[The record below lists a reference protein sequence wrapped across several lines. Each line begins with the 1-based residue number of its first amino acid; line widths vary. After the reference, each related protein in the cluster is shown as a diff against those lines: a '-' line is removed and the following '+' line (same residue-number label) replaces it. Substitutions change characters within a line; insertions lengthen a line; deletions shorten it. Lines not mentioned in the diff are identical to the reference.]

1 VVRPA
6 IIARYVFQEVVVSVL
21 FCFAIFLITGII
33 AGFLPLLQKVMEV
46 GGLDLTLILF
56 LVLISALPGTLVTV
70 LPLSMMIGILL
81 GLGRMAADN
90 EVAAIKSAGI
100 SILRLLP
107 PVLLLG
113 LVGFALSL
121 VCTLILIPKGISD
134 GRRLMQEAA
143 TRRADAGIEERTF
156 FDSLKNLILY
166 VETIDSATGVM
177 SHVFIRESSQPD
189 EVTTIL
195 AQKGKVAPDPSGKA
209 FILNL
214 RNGTILKEDRRG
226 DSTGSLAFES
236 YVFRYPL
243 VQPGM
248 ETATKSFEEMSVAG
262 IRNRVKAVI
271 AEEAT
276 SGPEKVEYVRR
287 VENFGRIL
295 ITQRFIHPLAC
306 LALALTAFPLGLLNI
321 GHSRLNNVSLG
332 LVMIFVYYAFT
343 LATERVARS
352 GLAPPELALPLP
364 PLVFMV
370 VAAYFIRCVQ
380 MERIPRLIRLLQ
392 GMILWIRS
400 SRAPLPTR

>member
-6 IIARYVFQEVVVSVL
+6 IIDRYVFREAVVSVL
-21 FCFAIFLITGII
+21 FCFAVFLITGLI
-33 AGFLPLLQKVMEV
+33 AGFLPLLQKIIEI

-90 EVAAIKSAGI
+90 EIAAIKSAGI
-100 SILRLLP
+100 SILRLFP

-113 LVGFALSL
+113 LIGFGLSL

-134 GRRLMQEAA
+134 GRRLLQDAA
-143 TRRADAGIEERTF
+143 TKRVDAGIEERTF
-156 FDSLKNLILY
+156 FDSLKDLILY
-166 VETIDSATGVM
+166 VEKIDSATGVM
-177 SHVFIRESSQPD
+177 THVFIRESSQPD

-195 AQKGKVAPDPSGKA
+195 AEKGKVKPDPKGKA

-236 YVFRYPL
+236 YVFRYALP
-243 VQPGM
+243 QAGSENARKP
-248 ETATKSFEEMSVAG
+248 FEEMSIAG
-262 IRNRVKAVI
+262 IRDRVRAVF
-271 AEEAT
+271 AEEAN
-276 SGPEKVEYVRR
+276 SGPEKIEYVRR
-287 VENFGRIL
+287 VDNFARIL

-306 LALALTAFPLGLLNI
+306 VALVLTAFPLGLLNI

-332 LVMIFVYYAFT
+332 LVMIFIYYAFT

-364 PLVFMV
+364 PLVFMAA
-370 VAAYFIRCVQ
+370 AAYFIRCVQ
-380 MERIPRLIRLLQ
+380 MERTPWIIRFLQ
-392 GMILWIRS
+392 GIILRIRRGS
-400 SRAPLPTR
+400 P

>member
-1 VVRPA
+1 MVRPA
-6 IIARYVFQEVVVSVL
+6 IIARYVFREAVVSVL
-21 FCFAIFLITGII
+21 FCFAIFLITGLI

-113 LVGFALSL
+113 LIGFALSL
-121 VCTLILIPKGISD
+121 VCTLILIPRGISD

-143 TRRADAGIEERTF
+143 TKRADAGIEERTF

-236 YVFRYPL
+236 YVFRYSL
-243 VQPGM
+243 AQSGM

-271 AEEAT
+271 AEEST
-276 SGPEKVEYVRR
+276 GGPEKIEYSSSSRELR
-287 VENFGRIL
+287 THSHNP
-295 ITQRFIHPLAC
+295 TIHSSAC
-306 LALALTAFPLGLLNI
+306 LPRPGAD
-321 GHSRLNNVSLG
+321 SLPVG
-332 LVMIFVYYAFT
+332 AIEHWT
-343 LATERVARS
+343 
-352 GLAPPELALPLP
+352 
-364 PLVFMV
+364 
-370 VAAYFIRCVQ
+370 
-380 MERIPRLIRLLQ
+380 
-392 GMILWIRS
+392 
-400 SRAPLPTR
+400 

>member
-1 VVRPA
+1 MVRPA
-6 IIARYVFQEVVVSVL
+6 IIARYVFREAVVSVL
-21 FCFAIFLITGII
+21 FCFAIFLITGLI

-113 LVGFALSL
+113 LIGFALSL
-121 VCTLILIPKGISD
+121 VCTLILIPRGISD

-143 TRRADAGIEERTF
+143 TKRADAGIEERTF

-236 YVFRYPL
+236 YVFRY
-243 VQPGM
+243 
-248 ETATKSFEEMSVAG
+248 
-262 IRNRVKAVI
+262 
-271 AEEAT
+271 
-276 SGPEKVEYVRR
+276 
-287 VENFGRIL
+287 
-295 ITQRFIHPLAC
+295 LAC
-306 LALALTAFPLGLLNI
+306 TVRYGNCHKI
-321 GHSRLNNVSLG
+321 V
-332 LVMIFVYYAFT
+332 
-343 LATERVARS
+343 
-352 GLAPPELALPLP
+352 
-364 PLVFMV
+364 
-370 VAAYFIRCVQ
+370 
-380 MERIPRLIRLLQ
+380 
-392 GMILWIRS
+392 
-400 SRAPLPTR
+400 

>member
-1 VVRPA
+1 
-6 IIARYVFQEVVVSVL
+6 
-21 FCFAIFLITGII
+21 
-33 AGFLPLLQKVMEV
+33 
-46 GGLDLTLILF
+46 
-56 LVLISALPGTLVTV
+56 
-70 LPLSMMIGILL
+70 MIGILL

-113 LVGFALSL
+113 LIGFTLSL
-121 VCTLILIPKGISD
+121 VCTLILIPRGISD

-143 TRRADAGIEERTF
+143 TKRADAGIEERTF

-243 VQPGM
+243 AQSGM
-248 ETATKSFEEMSVAG
+248 ETATKSFEEMSIAG
-262 IRNRVKAVI
+262 IRSRVKAVI

-276 SGPEKVEYVRR
+276 GGPEKVEYVRR

-321 GHSRLNNVSLG
+321 GNSRLNNVSLG

-352 GLAPPELALPLP
+352 GLAPPELVLPLP

-380 MERIPRLIRLLQ
+380 MERIPWLIRRLQ
-392 GMILWIRS
+392 GMILRIRR
-400 SRAPLPTR
+400 SRG